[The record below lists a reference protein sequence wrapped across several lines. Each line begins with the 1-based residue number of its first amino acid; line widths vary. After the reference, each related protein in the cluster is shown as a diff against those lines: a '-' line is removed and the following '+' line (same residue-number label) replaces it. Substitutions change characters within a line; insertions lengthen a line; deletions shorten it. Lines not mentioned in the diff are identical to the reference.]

1 MSSPFQFKYI
11 HKLSG
16 RRVLILGGT
25 SGVGYAVAEALL
37 EHSAH
42 VIISGSNPTSVSRT
56 LDRLRA
62 TPGGQGL
69 SQNRGR
75 GGGAA
80 TLSGKECD
88 LSDPST
94 LEANLRELFLFATA
108 EGTEKLDHVVFTA
121 GDSLNNGPLSGVTPD
136 DITKALVVRFTAPI
150 MVAKL
155 FPEFVNVSHESS
167 LTLTGGSTS
176 MRPVAGWVVAAGV
189 GAGLEGAM
197 RVMAVELAPVRV
209 NLVALGAVRTELFG
223 KMGDGFEE
231 WLEKFRLEETL
242 TKTIGKPEDAAEAYL
257 YCMKDHLIDG
267 TIVRTDGGRLLA

>member
-1 MSSPFQFKYI
+1 MSTPTPFKYI
-11 HKLSG
+11 HKLSH

-56 LDRLRA
+56 LDRLRV
-62 TPGGQGL
+62 TPGGQTL
-69 SQNRGR
+69 SQ
-75 GGGAA
+75 GGA

-94 LEANLRELFLFATA
+94 LEANLRELFRFATA
-108 EGTEKLDHVVFTA
+108 GGTQKLDHVVFTA
-121 GDSLNNGPLSGVTPD
+121 GDALNNGPLSGVTPD
-136 DITKALVVRFTAPI
+136 DITKALVVRFTAPV

-155 FPEFVNVSHESS
+155 LPEFINVSHESS
-167 LTLTGGSTS
+167 LTLTGGSIT
-176 MRPVAGWVVAAGV
+176 MKPVPGWVVAAGV
-189 GAGLEGAM
+189 GAGLEGAT
-197 RVMAVELAPVRV
+197 RGMAVELAPVRV

-223 KMGDGFEE
+223 RMGEGFEE
-231 WLEKFRLEETL
+231 WLEKLRLEETL
-242 TKTIGKPEDAAEAYL
+242 TKTVGKPEDAAEAYL
-257 YCMKDHLIDG
+257 YCMRDYLIDG